1 MSARVRFISAVVFLS
16 VCFLL
21 PGLADAFSVRLQYGF
36 KPGEMYKVTERH
48 HDVGKTVT
56 EMDVMGQPQ
65 KFETASDRV
74 SSGTWTVKAVG
85 KGGEGVKIEVNYGQH
100 KGGDRWGSDKM
111 DSARIFGESSA
122 EVVIHPTKG
131 AVKYNVRPA
140 DDQIVEL
147 MYKARFMW
155 MPELPAG
162 FVRKGASFTH
172 EYVLKSGMYN
182 IKSTDEYY
190 LVEIK
195 DGFANFD
202 VETKQVS
209 IIKLSEAPKPEGMP
223 AGLGMNM
230 ADMKLAYKGEG
241 TAVFDVK
248 EGIFIEREIKMSY
261 SDMGSTKGAAAM
273 PGGMT
278 FSSRTEG
285 VVKYKWEME
294 RQ

>member
-1 MSARVRFISAVVFLS
+1 MNARVRFIFAVVFLS
-16 VCFLL
+16 ACLL
-21 PGLADAFSVRLQYGF
+21 LSGLADASSVRLQYGF
-36 KPGEMYKVTERH
+36 EPGEVYKVSERH

-56 EMDVMGQPQ
+56 EMNIMGQSQ

-74 SSGTWTVKAVG
+74 SSGIWTVKVVG
-85 KGGEGVKIEVNYGQH
+85 KTGKGVKVEVDYGQH
-100 KGGDRWGSDKM
+100 KGGDRWSSDKM
-111 DSARIFGESSA
+111 DSANIFGDSSA

-131 AVKYNVRPA
+131 AVQYKLTPP

-155 MPELPAG
+155 MPELPTG
-162 FVRKGASFTH
+162 FIRKGASFTH

-202 VETKQVS
+202 VETKQIS
-209 IIKLSEAPKPEGMP
+209 IIKISEAPKPEGVP
-223 AGLGMNM
+223 AGMGMNM
-230 ADMKLAYKGEG
+230 ADMKLAFKGEG
-241 TAVFDVK
+241 TAVFNVK
-248 EGIFIEREIKMSY
+248 EGIFIEREGKMSY
-261 SDMGSTKGAAAM
+261 SDMGSTKGGAAM

-294 RQ
+294 RE